1 MYAKTMLVFTII
13 TTLLL
18 ASLGTAGMRSPQAV
32 AAQGQKF
39 TTKLTGQN
47 EVPPTNTK
55 ATGSL
60 EMELSPDGTISHYVL
75 NVTNISNVISAQIHE
90 GANGKNGPI
99 IVMLFMGTMNGSNFP
114 RTLSQGTVY
123 SDLFEGPFAGKHL
136 SDLITLI
143 DSGMAYVDIST
154 KQHPQGEIRG
164 QLSSVTSGAASA
176 PAAAP
181 APAAAMH
188 GQKFIAKLT
197 GYNQVPPINTK
208 ASGNFEMELSP
219 DGTISNYIINVTNI
233 SNVTLAHIH
242 EGEKGINGPIIYT
255 LYKSTNAKGEINGI
269 LSKGKVY
276 SNLLEGP
283 LAGKYISNLIDLINQ
298 GNAYVN
304 VHTKQN
310 PQGEIRG
317 QVLPW
322 SMR

>member
-1 MYAKTMLVFTII
+1 MYAKTMLVLTII

-18 ASLGTAGMRSPQAV
+18 ASLGTAGMRSALAV

-39 TTKLTGQN
+39 TAKLTGQN
-47 EVPPTNTK
+47 EVAPTNTK

-90 GANGKNGPI
+90 GANGKNGPF
-99 IVMLFMGTMNGSNFP
+99 IVTLFMGAMNGSNSP

-143 DSGMAYVDIST
+143 NSGMAYVDIST

-164 QLSSVTSGAASA
+164 QLSSVTSGTT
-176 PAAAP
+176 P
-181 APAAAMH
+181 APAALGH

-208 ASGNFEMELSP
+208 AVGNFEMELSP
-219 DGTISNYIINVTNI
+219 DGTISNYVLNVTAI

-242 EGEKGINGPIIYT
+242 EGEKGINGPIIFT
-255 LYKSTNAKGEINGI
+255 LYKSTNPKGEINGI

-283 LAGKYISNLIDLINQ
+283 LAGKYISNLIELINQ

-317 QVLPW
+317 QI
-322 SMR
+322 SSTK

>member
-1 MYAKTMLVFTII
+1 MYAKTMLVLTII

-18 ASLGTAGMRSPQAV
+18 AFLGTAGMRSPLAV

-39 TTKLTGQN
+39 IAKLTGQN

-75 NVTNISNVISAQIHE
+75 NVTDISNVISAQIHE
-90 GANGKNGPI
+90 GANGKNGPF
-99 IVMLFMGTMNGSNFP
+99 IVTLFMGAMNGSNSP

-136 SDLITLI
+136 SDLIPLI
-143 DSGMAYVDIST
+143 NSGMAYVDVST
-154 KQHPQGEIRG
+154 KQHPHGEIRG
-164 QLSSVTSGAASA
+164 QLSSVTSGATPPVAASA
-176 PAAAP
+176 PAGP
-181 APAAAMH
+181 TH

-197 GYNQVPPINTK
+197 GYDQVPPINTK
-208 ASGNFEMELSP
+208 AAGNFEMELSS
-219 DGTISNYIINVTNI
+219 DGTISNYVLNVTNI

-242 EGEKGINGPIIYT
+242 EGEKGINGPIIFT
-255 LYKSTNAKGEINGI
+255 LYKSTNPKGEINGI
-269 LSKGKVY
+269 LSKGNVY

-304 VHTKQN
+304 VHTKQS

-317 QVLPW
+317 QL
-322 SMR
+322 SATK